1 MKRLILKNAIS
12 LLAVCSL
19 GLTSCL
25 DLDPVVNDKIIP
37 ENYFQN
43 EDDARV

>member
-1 MKRLILKNAIS
+1 M
-12 LLAVCSL
+12 AVCSL

-43 EDDARV
+43 EDDARAAVTAVYLRL